1 MLQET
6 NSILS
11 ADIEL
16 TSSFSFWLQ
25 TAVDLV
31 LSEIRLP
38 LTKRNHRVPPFLLC
52 VFTVTWPVRKKWSS
66 TIVSPSVFWQFVWLC
81 RERWVVWA
89 FFLHLKKKK
98 LCCIISTHT
107 HKPDRCQ
114 ASIVAC
120 DTVILAFMIW
130 NKQTS
135 CFKFFLQYH
144 TAIIFAAL
152 YRKPVYV
159 CRFCTG
165 GSDTEWYKAFILLW
179 YLSP

>member
-1 MLQET
+1 MFFFFLIADCSWFSSVRDQTALDEEEPSRS
-6 NSILS
+6 SIFTLCFHRDMAS
-11 ADIEL
+11 EKKMVLNDSVPVSLL
-16 TSSFSFWLQ
+16 TVRMIMQGKVSCLGFFSSF
-25 TAVDLV
+25 
-31 LSEIRLP
+31 
-38 LTKRNHRVPPFLLC
+38 
-52 VFTVTWPVRKKWSS
+52 
-66 TIVSPSVFWQFVWLC
+66 
-81 RERWVVWA
+81 
-89 FFLHLKKKK
+89 KKKK

-120 DTVILAFMIW
+120 DTAILAFMIW